1 VIEGKDA
8 LHKATVA
15 LGASANMADSRTSE
29 AASEAA
35 SGGTGCTCCD
45 HADHAAAKLQMRE
58 SWIEECGK
66 LVGKKA
72 SAFERWLP

>member
-1 VIEGKDA
+1 MIEGKDA

-29 AASEAA
+29 AAF
-35 SGGTGCTCCD
+35 GGTGCTCCD
-45 HADHAAAKLQMRE
+45 HGDHAAAKLQMRE
-58 SWIEECGK
+58 SWIEEYGK
-66 LVGKKA
+66 SVGKKA

>member
-8 LHKATVA
+8 PHKATVA
-15 LGASANMADSRTSE
+15 PGSSANMAHSRTSD
-29 AASEAA
+29 AA

-45 HADHAAAKLQMRE
+45 HADHVAVKLQMLA

-66 LVGKKA
+66 LGGKQV